1 MFHPFAYDE
10 RHRTYLV
17 HFSGTLTQQD
27 MLAFDVAA
35 LECRDLHGPVD
46 GLIDFSDVESVDVT
60 TAQFVARATRPQ
72 IMVGQSRAIVANGL
86 VFGFMRMFGVY
97 QSRDGVEPMIVR
109 TLPEAYE
116 ALGLVVDEFR
126 PVALSTPLV
135 AVLPG

>member
-1 MFHPFAYDE
+1 MFHPFTYDE
-10 RHRTYLV
+10 RHRTYLA

-27 MLAFDVAA
+27 MLAFDAAA
-35 LECRDLHGPVD
+35 LECRDLLGPVH

-72 IMVGQSRAIVANGL
+72 IMVGHKRAIVANGL
-86 VFGFMRMFGVY
+86 VFGLMRMFGVY
-97 QSRDGVEPMIVR
+97 QSREGVEPMIVH

-116 ALGLVVDEFR
+116 ALGLVADEFH

-135 AVLPG
+135 SALPA

>member
-46 GLIDFSDVESVDVT
+46 GLIGFSDVESVDAT
-60 TAQFVARATRPQ
+60 TDQFVARATKPQ
-72 IMVGQSRAIVANGL
+72 IMVGRKRAIVANGL
-86 VFGFMRMFGVY
+86 VFGLMRMFGVY
-97 QSRDGVEPMIVR
+97 QSREGVEPMIVR

-116 ALGLVVDEFR
+116 ALGLVADEFH

-135 AVLPG
+135 SALPA